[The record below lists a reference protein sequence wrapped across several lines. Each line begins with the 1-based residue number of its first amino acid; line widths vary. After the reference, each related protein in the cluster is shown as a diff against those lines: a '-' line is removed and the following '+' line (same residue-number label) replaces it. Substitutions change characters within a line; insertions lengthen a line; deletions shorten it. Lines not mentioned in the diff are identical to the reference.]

1 MTPDIVAFIVVTT
14 ISFTVVLYFA
24 WSNYQNQREWQRK
37 RDQEDLWHDLQRQLD
52 RTEVANFR
60 RHTDLQRQL
69 AEHRRILQYLAR
81 RLS

>member
-1 MTPDIVAFIVVTT
+1 MTPDTVAFIVVTT
-14 ISFTVVLYFA
+14 ISFTVVLCFA
-24 WSNYQNQREWQRK
+24 WSNYQNQRQWQRK
-37 RDQEDLWHDLQRQLD
+37 CDQEDMWRDLQHELD
-52 RTEVANFR
+52 RTEVANSR